1 MTTETQLTGSEK
13 QIAWATEIRTNL
25 LAGFADLIAVT
36 KNAAETA
43 RQTGSAT
50 EENIQKAIAL
60 VESRISHVTGPVR
73 PLRVPSATYHRQ
85 HGHIS
90 GAVRNLTFA
99 SSRCDAI
106 GPLTSI
112 NDT

>member
-60 VESRISHVTGPVR
+60 VESRISDT
-73 PLRVPSATYHRQ
+73 LAINKASWWIDNKSYSAR
-85 HGHIS
+85 
-90 GAVRNLTFA
+90 
-99 SSRCDAI
+99 AI
-106 GPLTSI
+106 VGIAMRDGYTK
-112 NDT
+112 